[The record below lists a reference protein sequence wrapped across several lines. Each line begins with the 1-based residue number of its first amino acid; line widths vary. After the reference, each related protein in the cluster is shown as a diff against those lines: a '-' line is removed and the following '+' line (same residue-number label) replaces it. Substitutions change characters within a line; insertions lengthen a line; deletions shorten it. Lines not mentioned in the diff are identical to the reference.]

1 MEWFIGICRGLAS
14 IHQRQTLH
22 RDLKPANVFL
32 TKRQEN
38 TKWPKIGDFGCAKVF
53 AGATNKQTTY
63 VGTPNYM
70 APELC
75 DESPYNPASDIWS
88 LGCILYELAA
98 LHPPFEAKSWLSL
111 IMKIQKGEYEPLPQ
125 IYSAR
130 LVELVGKLLDKDPL
144 RRPTAIEILE
154 LPFV

>member
-1 MEWFIGICRGLAS
+1 
-14 IHQRQTLH
+14 
-22 RDLKPANVFL
+22 
-32 TKRQEN
+32 
-38 TKWPKIGDFGCAKVF
+38 
-53 AGATNKQTTY
+53 
-63 VGTPNYM
+63 M

-125 IYSAR
+125 MYSAQ
-130 LVELVGKLLDKDPL
+130 LAELVAKLLDKDPL
-144 RRPTAIEILE
+144 RRPTASEILE